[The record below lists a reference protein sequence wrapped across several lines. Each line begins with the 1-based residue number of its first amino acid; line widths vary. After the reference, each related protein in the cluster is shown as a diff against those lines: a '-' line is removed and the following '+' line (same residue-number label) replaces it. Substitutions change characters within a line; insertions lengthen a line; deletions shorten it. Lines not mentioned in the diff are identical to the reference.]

1 MSTTTVQVRVD
12 SDLKTRVD
20 HLFTSLGLDTTTAVR
35 MFFLASLEHDGIPF
49 DVRHSCETP
58 NADTI
63 AAMNEYKA
71 VKTHPERYKRYS
83 SFRDALNEVLEDA

>member
-20 HLFTSLGLDTTTAVR
+20 ALFSSLGLDTTTAVR

-49 DVRHSCETP
+49 DVRHSHDYSLATAIE
-58 NADTI
+58 DTRQRRNLYGPFASGKDAV
-63 AAMNEYKA
+63 AAM
-71 VKTHPERYKRYS
+71 
-83 SFRDALNEVLEDA
+83 LEDD